1 VDETSVEEL
10 PPQWRDRLLTAAAVL
25 AAVAAYLLAAAAGDA
40 HGWARAGL
48 LGLGG
53 LATAATIV
61 IGAVARRRSQARQ
74 REAEQVALDAA
85 EELTLTLNGALA
97 PITSYLGE
105 LAAAPSW
112 ELRLAV
118 AGQLRQAVV
127 DAVVRLTAQ
136 DTRST
141 YYALDDGGS
150 VLVRMAY
157 AGRSTIPRFR
167 FRAGTADGDAV
178 LDLVRRGD
186 FVFIDDVEASPMV
199 TPSHPGD
206 YRTVLAVAVTAGP
219 RRLGMLTVDA
229 VRRGDL
235 TATDVELVRVLGNL
249 LGAGLGQ
256 VADA

>member
-1 VDETSVEEL
+1 MDEPPVEEL
-10 PPQWRDRLLTAAAVL
+10 PPNWRDRLLTPAAVL
-25 AAVAAYLLAAAAGDA
+25 AAVGAYLFAAAAGDA
-40 HGWARAGL
+40 DGAVRAAL

-53 LATAATIV
+53 AATAATIV
-61 IGAVARRRSQARQ
+61 VGAVARRRSESRQ
-74 REAEQVALDAA
+74 REAEQVAVDAA

-127 DAVVRLTAQ
+127 DAAVRLTAE

-141 YYALDDGGS
+141 FYALDEDGCA
-150 VLVRMAY
+150 LVRVAY

-167 FRAGTADGDAV
+167 FRAGTPDGDAV

-186 FVFIDDVEASPMV
+186 FVFVDDVEASPMV

-206 YRTVLAVAVTAGP
+206 YRSVLAVAVTAGP

-229 VRRGDL
+229 ARRGDL
-235 TATDVELVRVLGNL
+235 SPSDVELVRVLGNL